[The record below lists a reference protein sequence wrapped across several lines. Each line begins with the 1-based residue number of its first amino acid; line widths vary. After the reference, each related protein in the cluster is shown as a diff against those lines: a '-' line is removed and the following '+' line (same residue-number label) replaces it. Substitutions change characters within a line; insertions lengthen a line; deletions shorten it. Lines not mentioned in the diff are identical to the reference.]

1 MCMQTLGYLEVVLRL
16 QRFVIEDR
24 LVGSRSQD
32 LAFLARSFSDYDQD
46 RQNSVNIE
54 CSSLGAPSPGIN
66 LSLAHL
72 RSPHTPPTR
81 RGSRLRRVSH
91 GASQTTPLSSSARS
105 HSKQSPA
112 VTPRTSAEVGGHT
125 VAEHI
130 DEEDDDDE
138 NDNDYGIPS
147 RTKRERKFHR
157 QKPKRGMKRPNQDGD
172 DTIDADKDT
181 NDNFRIP
188 SLPKRTAR
196 AAREPNDFQGN

>member
-1 MCMQTLGYLEVVLRL
+1 MCVQTLGYLEVVLRL

-130 DEEDDDDE
+130 DEEDDDDMHSACSDTFE
-138 NDNDYGIPS
+138 VSQLSSMSDCQGTPDATNDVGPEIPS
-147 RTKRERKFHR
+147 VLPLHALV
-157 QKPKRGMKRPNQDGD
+157 RPR
-172 DTIDADKDT
+172 
-181 NDNFRIP
+181 FL
-188 SLPKRTAR
+188 SMLLYV
-196 AAREPNDFQGN
+196 F